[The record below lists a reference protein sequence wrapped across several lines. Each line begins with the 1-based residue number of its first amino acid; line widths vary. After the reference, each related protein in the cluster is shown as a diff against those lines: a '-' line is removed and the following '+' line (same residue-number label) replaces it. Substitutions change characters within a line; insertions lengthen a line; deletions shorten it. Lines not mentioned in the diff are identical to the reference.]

1 MSELQLSKTSKKI
14 LIDIYKNSKI
24 KNSNDFEFSYTND
37 LCTKYNEDNVYQAL
51 KSFNKTNLIRLYTDN
66 GFMLE
71 DLGTSTAESLL
82 FRNRFKNWFI
92 NNALSIL
99 ALIVSIIAL
108 FLPK

>member
-1 MSELQLSKTSKKI
+1 MSELQISKTSKKI

-37 LCTKYNEDNVYQAL
+37 LCTKYNENNVYKAL
-51 KSFNKTNLIRLYTDN
+51 KLFNKFNLIRLYTDN
-66 GFMLE
+66 GFKLE
-71 DLGTSTAESLL
+71 DLGISTAKSLL
-82 FRNRFKNWFI
+82 FRNRFKNWLI